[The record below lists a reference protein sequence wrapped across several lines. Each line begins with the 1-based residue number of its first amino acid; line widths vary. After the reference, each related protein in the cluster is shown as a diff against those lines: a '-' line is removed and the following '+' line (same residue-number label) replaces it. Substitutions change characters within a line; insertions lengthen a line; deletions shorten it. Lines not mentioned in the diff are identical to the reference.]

1 MKVHFRNHILDCL
14 KYENI
19 SKRKVERSFSFSNL
33 KSKMTLTFT
42 NVFVIQTISNVAT
55 KMNFQPFFHC
65 FRMSDNLIVV
75 TKRKLFSIFKIIFQN
90 TLSVFIDI
98 LSIDSTYTY
107 LVNSKP
113 MQCNYL
119 AKFHFNTCFV
129 INNMNHEFFIFHGNL
144 FS

>member
-1 MKVHFRNHILDCL
+1 M
-14 KYENI
+14 
-19 SKRKVERSFSFSNL
+19 
-33 KSKMTLTFT
+33 LTFT

-90 TLSVFIDI
+90 TRSVFIDI

-129 INNMNHEFFIFHGNL
+129 INIPTWIMSFSFFMVICFHNVFVIRKCAKNIL
-144 FS
+144 KKHPTLLH

>member
-1 MKVHFRNHILDCL
+1 MLAVKNNKKPKI
-14 KYENI
+14 
-19 SKRKVERSFSFSNL
+19 
-33 KSKMTLTFT
+33 MLTFT

-90 TLSVFIDI
+90 TRSVFIDI

-107 LVNSKP
+107 VFSK
-113 MQCNYL
+113 L
-119 AKFHFNTCFV
+119 
-129 INNMNHEFFIFHGNL
+129 
-144 FS
+144 